1 MKAWPWLDWPQ
12 LLDIL
17 NYFWHKLV
25 GLEQDFRNGA
35 AGGSNPTSLWKKIPI
50 VVLGRWRSLQSLAQL
65 LRWCCWKRRRGLVG
79 DIPRTSMNIHERD
92 IVSTASISCPT
103 FFSAANLTVVLC
115 SSSSVF
121 DWKRCTHFGCEGFQ
135 YMYLLPMWR
144 FFLQPTHPTDDLSK
158 PRWGWP
164 WPKPKQ
170 LTCQIWY
177 DSMSTMIPPTN
188 IRKEPA
194 PYRPPW

>member
-1 MKAWPWLDWPQ
+1 MKHSRAPWGSIWTRFLGFGLGYDLNQEPGESLTHWQSPQ
-12 LLDIL
+12 CMKNPRGLT
-17 NYFWHKLV
+17 LV
-25 GLEQDFRNGA
+25 GLTSVVGYFGIFLALD
-35 AGGSNPTSLWKKIPI
+35 PTSLWKKIPI
-50 VVLGRWRSLQSLAQL
+50 NCSLGRWRSLQSLAQL

-135 YMYLLPMWR
+135 YIY
-144 FFLQPTHPTDDLSK
+144 FLWTP
-158 PRWGWP
+158 
-164 WPKPKQ
+164 
-170 LTCQIWY
+170 
-177 DSMSTMIPPTN
+177 
-188 IRKEPA
+188 
-194 PYRPPW
+194 